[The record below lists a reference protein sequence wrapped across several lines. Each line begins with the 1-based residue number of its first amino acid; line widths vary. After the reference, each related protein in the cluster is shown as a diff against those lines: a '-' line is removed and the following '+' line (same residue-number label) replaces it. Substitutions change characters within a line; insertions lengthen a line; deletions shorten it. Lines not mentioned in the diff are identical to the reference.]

1 MHTLN
6 GLKMMANKNWA
17 FTNLNHNFSFK
28 DATFKDL
35 YFAHGIQD
43 YIFCNLL
50 TSLRLP
56 ALSLEYLLSLT
67 DSQP

>member
-1 MHTLN
+1 
-6 GLKMMANKNWA
+6 MMANKNWA
-17 FTNLNHNFSFK
+17 FSNLNHNFSFK

-35 YFAHGIQD
+35 YFAQGIQD

-56 ALSLEYLLSLT
+56 ALSPEYFLSQIASQ
-67 DSQP
+67 SQPEIKV